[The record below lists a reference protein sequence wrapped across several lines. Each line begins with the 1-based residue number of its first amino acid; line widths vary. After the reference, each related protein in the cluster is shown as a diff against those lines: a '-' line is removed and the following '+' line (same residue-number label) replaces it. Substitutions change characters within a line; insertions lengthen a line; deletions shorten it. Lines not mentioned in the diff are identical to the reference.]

1 MNRKCNK
8 LWALIC
14 ILSCF
19 LISGCADGQFG
30 LTFNK
35 DGTITQKN
43 SLEIQ
48 QSYKDLGNYFG
59 QTTDDIILEQK
70 REDMQDG
77 FIVDD
82 IPNGYTATKTY
93 MPEELAGIKFFQ
105 PNEKADGLQIKKG
118 FLHDYYSIDAY
129 IKGQYQ
135 PLPQADYAVDIPSFF
150 SPSIQMNIWDYL
162 EYRRQAEAE
171 ARQLNEISN
180 QMVKAAIGSMNLN
193 LVINV
198 PYAVDYTNADN
209 LSNDNKTLTWNVKPI
224 FLEGKD
230 LVVKAKFRIYH
241 EKTIIALIVIGA
253 VLVIT
258 AVVLFV
264 LGFVKKN
271 SPKQKIFF
279 ITAGAIAVFVTSFG
293 IYVNYTINYPPVLTK
308 EDRLVSVLE
317 TSKQEAKSDT
327 EQSNKIEPVLKE
339 QDEFLTKANEVL
351 QSKNSIYKLSAVSKF
366 DEEGF
371 FGLDT
376 SKGVTFVIYD
386 KKDDM
391 IARVNYDRILLK
403 PRDNKYKTI
412 DKHMPLIFKMYIEND
427 NKTGEDSKLGVWNGN
442 VHMVPIYALFEVDA
456 NNDIVPGML
465 YSAQGENPSHYQ
477 GVLKEQ
483 KNVNLANIVLTHA
496 DSLNEDIIKRNI
508 SLP

>member
-1 MNRKCNK
+1 M
-8 LWALIC
+8 
-14 ILSCF
+14 
-19 LISGCADGQFG
+19 
-30 LTFNK
+30 TFNK

-105 PNEKADGLQIKKG
+105 PNEKADGLQMKKG
-118 FLHDYYSIDAY
+118 FLYDYYSIDAY
-129 IKGQYQ
+129 VKGQYQ
-135 PLPQADYAVDIPSFF
+135 PLPQADYAADIPSFF

-180 QMVKAAIGSMNLN
+180 QMVKAAVGSMNLN

-241 EKTIIALIVIGA
+241 EKTIIVLIVIGA

-293 IYVNYTINYPPVLTK
+293 IYVNYAINHPPVLTK

-317 TSKQEAKSDT
+317 TSRQEAKSDT

-427 NKTGEDSKLGVWNGN
+427 NKTGEDSKLGAWNGN